1 MPQMTDRVLIA
12 LLLLNIIINVNI
24 VIVNIMTIMIIIII
38 IIIILMLLLDGLD
51 DKWGLDC
58 PRAIEHPRV
67 PFQSSYHFNL
77 FISIFNSTETHA
89 KAKA

>member
-12 LLLLNIIINVNI
+12 LLLLNIIINDNI
-24 VIVNIMTIMIIIII
+24 VIVIIITIMIII

>member
-1 MPQMTDRVLIA
+1 M
-12 LLLLNIIINVNI
+12 II
-24 VIVNIMTIMIIIII
+24 IIIII

-77 FISIFNSTETHA
+77 FISISNSTETHA